1 MRGPRIQLF
10 DLSNDLEWDKN
21 LQKVRKGTTNDVVE
35 MVFDPEDFKAD
46 EERLTMQ
53 RHKLDEAEL
62 LEYARLATELRQRFR
77 AKAAMISQSDPDG
90 EHIQKE
96 VLSVD

>member
-10 DLSNDLEWDKN
+10 DLANDLEFDKN
-21 LQKVRKGTTNDVVE
+21 LQKVRKSAANDIIE

-46 EERLTMQ
+46 EERLTIQ

-62 LEYARLATELRQRFR
+62 LEYARLATELRQNFR
-77 AKAAMISQSDPDG
+77 EKAARISQSDPDG
-90 EHIQKE
+90 
-96 VLSVD
+96 D